1 MTSQA
6 PTDSSSVHV
15 IQTTE
20 SYNELLK
27 SHKYVA
33 VDFHASWCGPVS
45 TPPSHP
51 HSFAPVCPDAHLLS
65 TQCKAMSPLFE
76 KFAAEHAAQGSVAFA
91 KVDVDE
97 VPDVAA
103 RYRVTSIPTFMFIKD
118 GREYEE
124 VKSANPPKLKTAV
137 DEMIAELS
145 KATAGAADDKNDVAK
160 AIQDEKW

>member
-33 VDFHASWCGPVS
+33 VDFHASWCGP
-45 TPPSHP
+45 
-51 HSFAPVCPDAHLLS
+51 
-65 TQCKAMSPLFE
+65 CKAMSPLFE

>member
-1 MTSQA
+1 
-6 PTDSSSVHV
+6 
-15 IQTTE
+15 
-20 SYNELLK
+20 
-27 SHKYVA
+27 
-33 VDFHASWCGPVS
+33 
-45 TPPSHP
+45 
-51 HSFAPVCPDAHLLS
+51 
-65 TQCKAMSPLFE
+65 MSPLFE

-137 DEMIAELS
+137 DEMMAELS
-145 KATAGAADDKNDVAK
+145 KETAGAADDKNDVAQ
-160 AIQDEKW
+160 AIQDENW